1 MERNI
6 LVTGDYWHRDF
17 KSFLAGVDQ
26 VTLIPVDRIGNTSAD
41 QQFDLIV
48 LAQSQP
54 EQISQT
60 SVEQL
65 QARFPHT
72 PIVAVLGSWCEGELR
87 TGKPWPGVLRIYWH
101 QWQGRF
107 DTFMGQMDTAGISD
121 WHAPRT
127 SSTADRF
134 LRRDQPHSVL
144 HSHIRCIGV
153 STWTLSQYEMLRD
166 AIEFFGWTCVWVER
180 AVEKAATDNADSGLV
195 FNPICI
201 EAESLSVELGQRI
214 QWIQSLFPL
223 AKLVVVA
230 NFPRENFVRGL
241 IDLGVSQIVSK
252 PFELNDLRFAL
263 ERTISNSALV
273 NR

>member
-26 VTLIPVDRIGNTSAD
+26 VTLIPVNRISNTSAD
-41 QQFDLIV
+41 QQFALIV

-127 SSTADRF
+127 SSMADRF

-166 AIEFFGWTCVWVER
+166 AIKHFGWTSSWIEL
-180 AVEKAATDNADSGLV
+180 AKENAAINSVDANPV
-195 FNPICI
+195 FQGIFV
-201 EAESLSVELGQRI
+201 EAESVSPELEQRI
-214 QWIQSLFPL
+214 EWLQSQFPS

-230 NFPRENFVRGL
+230 NFPRENLVRRMSAF
-241 IDLGVSQIVSK
+241 GVSAVVSK
-252 PFELNDLRFAL
+252 PFELQDLRSAL
-263 ERTISNSALV
+263 ERACANSVL
-273 NR
+273 NHG